1 MGVIFYLA
9 FLLIKRAN
17 KTCISY
23 VVLLPNGAAHDTY
36 IWLEVAKLQY
46 EHMGNVIPIL
56 QLGNL
61 LCCTICL
68 MLHVKISKL

>member
-9 FLLIKRAN
+9 FLLMKRAS
-17 KTCISY
+17 KTCTSY
-23 VVLLPNGAAHDTY
+23 VVLLPNGAAHGTY

-46 EHMGNVIPIL
+46 EQMANVIPIL
-56 QLGNL
+56 RLGNL
-61 LCCTICL
+61 LCCTTCL